1 MRALNAERGDKS
13 PSQQARP
20 TSSNGQRRRPS
31 AAQSHVQQQGKVAQA
46 MWNLMQSDRQ
56 RSHPADADT
65 HGERRRYAYAIDQ
78 AVDHAAEQKRR
89 RLGCGMMVFMVTL
102 LVTYLN
108 LGFRADFLLQWAKAY
123 IVAWPVAATTAFL
136 VMPMAQRVTG
146 RIVKRL
152 G

>member
-1 MRALNAERGDKS
+1 MDAKTRFILAA
-13 PSQQARP
+13 
-20 TSSNGQRRRPS
+20 TMS
-31 AAQSHVQQQGKVAQA
+31 A
-46 MWNLMQSDRQ
+46 
-56 RSHPADADT
+56 
-65 HGERRRYAYAIDQ
+65 
-78 AVDHAAEQKRR
+78 
-89 RLGCGMMVFMVTL
+89 MMVFMVTL

-123 IVAWPVAATTAFL
+123 VVAWPVAATTAFL